1 MLLALYSYV
10 VSMVPPLRAR
20 ASRSAVAQE
29 GFRWCVGR
37 LLSLCEIFA
46 ARSAFIPLLRRRAT
60 SGPLG
65 FWPRA
70 METASGM

>member
-1 MLLALYSYV
+1 MALYSYV

-37 LLSLCEIFA
+37 LLSLCEICGSQRFYSFCYA
-46 ARSAFIPLLRRRAT
+46 DARDLWTAWI
-60 SGPLG
+60 LG
-65 FWPRA
+65 RE
-70 METASGM
+70 MEIASGM